1 MFLIQVNGLNGLIG
15 VGNEI
20 ISISPDGCVP
30 HRGIGVSPQVLI
42 SVTVIGPVVV
52 EPGCRSVN
60 KKALALVR
68 PAM

>member
-1 MFLIQVNGLNGLIG
+1 MNGLNGLIG

-52 EPGCRSVN
+52 EPGCRCID
-60 KKALALVR
+60 KKGVTLR
-68 PAM
+68 PIMG